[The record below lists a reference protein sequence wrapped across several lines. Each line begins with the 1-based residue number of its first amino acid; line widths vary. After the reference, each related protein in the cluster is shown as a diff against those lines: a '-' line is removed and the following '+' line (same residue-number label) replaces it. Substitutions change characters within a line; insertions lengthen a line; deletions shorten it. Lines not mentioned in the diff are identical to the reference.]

1 MTERTFDRPPDFS
14 NPTYTDRRHPDGN
27 LNQHDFDAIRAIL
40 TEHAHICSFSDEEK
54 QMLKD
59 MATGGK
65 VMKRAFIYLFVGL
78 ALLAVISETALRK
91 VSGFFGS
98 VIK

>member
-14 NPTYTDRRHPDGN
+14 NPTYEDRRHSESG
-27 LNQHDFDAIRAIL
+27 LTAHDLDQIRHIF
-40 TEHAHICSFSDEEK
+40 TEHAHLCSFSDEEK

-78 ALLAVISETALRK
+78 ALLAVISEKVLVK
-91 VSGFFGS
+91 VSAFFGS
-98 VIK
+98 IFK